1 MRQETKEW
9 LKQAQYDLETAEIMW
24 KSTRYVYTVFMCH
37 LAIEKALKAL
47 FAEHTGTIPPK
58 IHNLI
63 KLAKITQA
71 NLSKNQIEFISILSM
86 AGIGTRYP
94 ELLDEAIK
102 KYPRNIALDYLNKT
116 REVIQCLK
124 KNHQLEE

>member
-1 MRQETKEW
+1 MRQGTKEW
-9 LKQAQYDLETAEIMW
+9 LKQAQYDLETAEIMY
-24 KSTRYVYTVFMCH
+24 KGSRYVYTVFMCH
-37 LAIEKALKAL
+37 LAVEKALKAL
-47 FAEHTGTIPPK
+47 FTERAGIVPPR

-63 KLAKITQA
+63 KLAKITRA
-71 NLSKNQIEFISILSM
+71 NLNENQIEFISTLNM

-102 KYPRNIALDYLNKT
+102 KYPQNITLDYLNKT

-124 KNHQLEE
+124 KNPRLKE

>member
-1 MRQETKEW
+1 MRQGTKEW
-9 LKQAQYDLETAEIMW
+9 LKQAQYDLETAEIMY

-47 FAEHTGTIPPK
+47 FIERTGTIPPR

-71 NLSKNQIEFISILSM
+71 NLNENQIEFISTLNM

-102 KYPRNIALDYLNKT
+102 KYPRNISLDYLNKT

-124 KNHQLEE
+124 KNPLLRE

>member
-1 MRQETKEW
+1 M
-9 LKQAQYDLETAEIMW
+9 ETAEIMW

-47 FAEHTGTIPPK
+47 FAESTGTIPPR

-71 NLSKNQIEFISILSM
+71 NLNEDQTEFISIPNFLLELMILPGVNLKVS
-86 AGIGTRYP
+86 AGSRGI
-94 ELLDEAIK
+94 
-102 KYPRNIALDYLNKT
+102 
-116 REVIQCLK
+116 
-124 KNHQLEE
+124 